1 MLSVSIVPKL
11 SASVSVNQRLNSHP
25 CKSEKSVLS
34 VSIVPLSQDWKGV
47 LKRMLGLLLVVYL
60 GIILMELPG
69 LLRQKKYR
77 EVLVFSVF
85 MAVGIAFTLYQHF
98 SS

>member
-1 MLSVSIVPKL
+1 
-11 SASVSVNQRLNSHP
+11 
-25 CKSEKSVLS
+25 
-34 VSIVPLSQDWKGV
+34 
-47 LKRMLGLLLVVYL
+47 MLGLLLVVYL